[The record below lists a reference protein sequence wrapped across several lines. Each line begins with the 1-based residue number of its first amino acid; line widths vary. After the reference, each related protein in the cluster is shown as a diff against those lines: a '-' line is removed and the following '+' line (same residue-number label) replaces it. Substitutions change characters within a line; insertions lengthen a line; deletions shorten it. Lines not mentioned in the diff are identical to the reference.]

1 MPEIAF
7 SRDSFDRLRV
17 SSAWSPR
24 WEMPTF
30 PLHRNPMI
38 YLAQALTLYRPVPDT
53 LMKAKFGHMAYMC
66 DGGRRRLGLPEM
78 VSHDEIY
85 GFAVAARLLGM
96 VHLAYPIMAELRRNG
111 GRLDLFDGIE
121 NNFYRIG
128 YMEAV
133 MNKLEGNAVTPY
145 QAVIYGFA
153 IVLSTISKGQ
163 PSYSGLMRSWMSI
176 QFMKDEQLAAPFI
189 FIFGLILKI
198 RRISLEHVMAV
209 YHGDCPEMADSVRY
223 MKRGWLD

>member
-7 SRDSFDRLRV
+7 HLDDFDRLRT

-24 WEMPTF
+24 WDMPTF

-38 YLAQALTLYRPVPDT
+38 YLAQALTLYRPTVTTP
-53 LMKAKFGHMAYMC
+53 MKDKFGRMAFEC
-66 DGGRRRLGLPEM
+66 EGGRLRLGLPEM
-78 VSHDEIY
+78 TSHDEIY
-85 GFAVAARLLGM
+85 GFAVSAKLLGV
-96 VHLAYPIMAELRRNG
+96 VHLAHPIMSELRRNG

-133 MNKLEGNAVTPY
+133 MNKIEGNKLTPY
-145 QAVIYGFA
+145 QSVIYGFA
-153 IVLSTISKGQ
+153 IVLSAISKGQ

-176 QFMKDEQLAAPFI
+176 QFMSDEPIAIPFI
-189 FIFGLILKI
+189 WLWGLILKI
-198 RRISLEHVMAV
+198 RRISLEHVMKI
-209 YHGDCPEMADSVRY
+209 YHGDCPELAESVRY